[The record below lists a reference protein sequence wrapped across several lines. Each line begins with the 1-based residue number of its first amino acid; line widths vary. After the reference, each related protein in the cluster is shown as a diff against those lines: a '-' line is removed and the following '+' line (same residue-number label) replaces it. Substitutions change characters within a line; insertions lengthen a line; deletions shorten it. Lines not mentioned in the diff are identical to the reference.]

1 MIYQAIDLFTDTSLR
16 IKTEN
21 GHVTDIRSAPSEGT
35 SLHPFYI
42 CPGFF
47 DIQVNGLQGV
57 DYSGPDLDREG
68 IISVVRALAG
78 AGTTRHLP
86 TIITNTQK
94 RICRNLEGIAGAR
107 RSSPLLHAAIPGV
120 HIEGPYISPE
130 EGPRGAH
137 DPSFIRAASPAEY
150 REWQDA
156 SGRAIKIVTLAPEQ
170 PGSIRFIEELAA
182 DGVIPAIGH
191 TGADPE
197 TVRRAVAAGAKLST
211 HLGNGSPVTLPRLS
225 NFLWEQ
231 LACDSLHASIISDGF
246 HLPASV
252 LRVMERSKGR
262 ERIIL
267 ISDASPVGGLT
278 PGEHKWGNMK
288 VEVDENGRLG
298 LAGTPY
304 LAGAGH
310 LLDWDIPHFMKATG
324 CTLAEAVKL
333 ATINPRRF
341 LGTAE
346 GGAASSIEATDF
358 ILFEYAQDLP
368 RLSIKAA
375 FLEGIDLSTV

>member
-1 MIYQAIDLFTDTSLR
+1 MMYQAIDLFTDTALH
-16 IKTEN
+16 IETEE
-21 GHVTDIRSAPSEGT
+21 GQLTAVRSAQPEATAS
-35 SLHPFYI
+35 YI

-47 DIQVNGLQGV
+47 DIQVNGWRGL

-68 IISVVRALAG
+68 ILSVVRTLAG

-86 TIITNTQK
+86 TIITNTQE
-94 RICRNLEGIAGAR
+94 RICRNLEVIAGAR
-107 RSSPLLHAAIPGV
+107 SSSTLLRAAIPGV

-130 EGPRGAH
+130 EGSRGAH
-137 DPSFIRAASPAEY
+137 DPSFIRAPSAAEY

-156 SGRAIKIVTLAPEQ
+156 SGGAVKIVTLAPEQ

-182 DGVIPAIGH
+182 DGVVPAIGH

-197 TVRRAVAAGAKLST
+197 TVRKAVAAGAKLST
-211 HLGNGSPVTLPRLS
+211 HLGNGSPDILPRLS

-252 LRVMERSKGR
+252 IRVMERSKGR
-262 ERIIL
+262 ERLIL
-267 ISDASPVGGLT
+267 ISDASPIGGLT
-278 PGEHKWGNMK
+278 PGEHNWGNMN
-288 VEVDENGRLG
+288 VEVEENGRLG

-310 LLDWDIPHFMKATG
+310 LLDWDIIHFMQAAGVTLKEAV
-324 CTLAEAVKL
+324 TLAA
-333 ATINPRRF
+333 INPRRF
-341 LGTAE
+341 LGTAAVE
-346 GGAASSIEATDF
+346 GGAVSSIEASDF

-368 RLSIKAA
+368 RLSVKAA